1 MRTRDGL
8 EMDWTRSGR
17 TTGGL
22 QQDSMSIGGLHVDS
36 HRIPGGV
43 KYTVCLPYGML
54 SSLPAIIAGEFWA
67 PVKFLIK

>member
-1 MRTRDGL
+1 MGTRDGL
-8 EMDWTRSGR
+8 GMDWTSSGQ

-43 KYTVCLPYGML
+43 KYTAKFAKTMPN
-54 SSLPAIIAGEFWA
+54 IAPILLRG
-67 PVKFLIK
+67 P